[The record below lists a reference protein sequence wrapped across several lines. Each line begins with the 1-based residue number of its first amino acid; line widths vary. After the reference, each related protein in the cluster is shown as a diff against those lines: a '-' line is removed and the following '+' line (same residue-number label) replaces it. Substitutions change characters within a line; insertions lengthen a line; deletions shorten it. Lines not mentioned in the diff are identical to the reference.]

1 MFSGN
6 KHPYWFC
13 ETGDIDMGLQIE
25 QLKNRAKE
33 YAKAYHEKE
42 VKRGVHKGEMEKS
55 CVRQTG

>member
-1 MFSGN
+1 
-6 KHPYWFC
+6 
-13 ETGDIDMGLQIE
+13 MGLQIE